1 MKECLDTSVIVKW
14 FKENEPHE
22 EEANTIKE
30 KLNTMESEMIINEW
44 VLLELVR
51 ALVKTGFSKLK
62 IENAIDYMNGVID
75 IGAIRVINVSDVI
88 DLAQKYEIEFTLYAG
103 DAVHLA
109 TAVHSSSDV
118 LWAEDSDF
126 FKDKI
131 IKMANSI
138 HLEINRLSN
147 LVR

>member
-51 ALVKTGFSKLK
+51 ALVKTGFSKSK

>member
-22 EEANTIKE
+22 EEAFAIKE
-30 KLNTMESEMIINEW
+30 KLNTMNSEMIINEW

-51 ALVKTGFSKLK
+51 ALVKSGYSKSK
-62 IENAIDYMNGVID
+62 IKNAIDYMNGVID
-75 IGAIRVINVSDVI
+75 IGAIRVINVSEVI

-109 TAVHSSSDV
+109 TAVHTSSDV
-118 LWAEDSDF
+118 FWTEDSDF
-126 FKDKI
+126 FKEKI
-131 IKMANSI
+131 TKMANSI
-138 HLEINRLSN
+138 HLVINRLSD
-147 LVR
+147 LML